1 MPQQSANLTNVAVV
15 RMLREALAQFRTAVG
30 DALVAL
36 DLEGR
41 RPIDWIENDR
51 TRYWPAQVQKASN
64 ELAEARL
71 SLQKCE
77 LTIDGDTRY
86 CYDER
91 KTLEKAK
98 HRLRL
103 CEEKVQ
109 AVKRWR
115 MRIHKEVDEF
125 QVQLAKLQ
133 GYLDHDLA
141 GAMAGLARMAAA
153 LDKYVQTAA
162 PAASTPGEAATP

>member
-1 MPQQSANLTNVAVV
+1 MAHGSANLTNIAAV
-15 RMLREALAQFRTAVG
+15 RALREALSAFRHGVG

-41 RPIDWIENDR
+41 RPIEWIENDR

-71 SLQKCE
+71 ALQKCE
-77 LTIDGDTRY
+77 LTIDGEDARY

-91 KTLEKAK
+91 KALEKAK
-98 HRLRL
+98 RRLEL
-103 CEEKVQ
+103 CEEKVR

-115 MRIHKEVDEF
+115 MRIHKEVQEF
-125 QVQLAKLQ
+125 QVQLAKMQ
-133 GYLDHDLA
+133 GYLDNDLES
-141 GAMAGLARMAAA
+141 AMAGLSRMAAA
-153 LDKYVQTAA
+153 LDQYADTSA
-162 PAASTPGEAATP
+162 PATNTAKGDAP

>member
-1 MPQQSANLTNVAVV
+1 MPQQSANLTNVDAVRRLREGLSQFRDAAAGAVV
-15 RMLREALAQFRTAVG
+15 AF
-30 DALVAL
+30 

-41 RPIDWIENDR
+41 RPLDWIENDR

-71 SLQKCE
+71 TLQKCE
-77 LTIDGDTRY
+77 LTIDGETRF

-91 KTLEKAK
+91 KALEKAK

-115 MRIHKEVDEF
+115 MRIHKEVEEF

-133 GYLDHDLA
+133 GYLDSDVV
-141 GAMAGLARMAAA
+141 GAMAGLSRMASA
-153 LDKYVQTAA
+153 LDKYVQMAQ
-162 PAASTPGEAATP
+162 PAGRAGEPGTP

>member
-1 MPQQSANLTNVAVV
+1 MAQQPANLTSIDAV
-15 RMLREALAQFRTAVG
+15 RILREGLAQFRHAVG
-30 DALVAL
+30 DAIVAL

-51 TRYWPAQVQKASN
+51 TRYWPAQLQKASN

-71 SLQKCE
+71 ALQKCE
-77 LTIDGDTRY
+77 LTIDGETRF

-91 KTLEKAK
+91 KVLEKAK

-115 MRIHKEVDEF
+115 MRIHKEVEEF

-133 GYLDHDLA
+133 GYLDNDLVS
-141 GAMAGLARMAAA
+141 AMAGLSRMASA
-153 LDKYVQTAA
+153 LDRYVHTPA
-162 PAASTPGEAATP
+162 PAASTPPEASTP